1 MKKILIIVIVAF
13 LIAAGF
19 IFFKNYDHKD
29 HTNMKL
35 STKTDG
41 KQEILYYTCGMHPSV
56 RVSPKD
62 YKAGN
67 TKCPICAMDLV
78 PVYAQE
84 DEQGVEGKNDLAGEV
99 VKISSQQIKRVG
111 IETYQVKTINLF
123 KEIRTV
129 GVVAYDPSLRTTQQE
144 YLQALE
150 SYQKIV
156 QSGFPD
162 AKKRAKEMVE
172 ATKIKLELLGFG
184 KSLIEELTKKAKADK
199 SLILPDNQMWVYADI
214 YEYESS
220 WPIVGDKVII
230 MAEARPDLKFAGEI
244 KAIEPV
250 VEEKTRTLK
259 LKILVE
265 NQQNILKPNMYVD
278 VTINID
284 LGPVQAVPKTAVLD
298 TGKRKIIYVA
308 LGKNSFVAREV
319 VVGPV
324 AKGIVN
330 QVKTDF
336 YPLIEG
342 AKLKD
347 YVVSKGNFL
356 IDSQAELGAA
366 SVAYGG
372 ALGEEEKPPAHQH

>member
-1 MKKILIIVIVAF
+1 MKKIIIIGLI
-13 LIAAGF
+13 LILALAGSVYF
-19 IFFKNYDHKD
+19 YFNKHKSHDSAVQIKDTKN
-29 HTNMKL
+29 
-35 STKTDG
+35 
-41 KQEILYYTCGMHPSV
+41 EILYYTCGMHPSV

-62 YKAGN
+62 YEAGN

-78 PVYAQE
+78 PVYVQKDD
-84 DEQGVEGKNDLAGEV
+84 DEKGMEGKNHLAGEV
-99 VKISSQQIKRVG
+99 VRIAPQQIKRVG
-111 IETYQVKTINLF
+111 IETYQIKTIDLF

-129 GVVAYDPSLRTTQQE
+129 GVVAYDPILRTTQQE
-144 YLQALE
+144 YLQALA
-150 SYQKIV
+150 SYQKIS
-156 QSGFPD
+156 QSEFSD

-184 KSLIEELTKKAKADK
+184 KNLIEELTKKAKADK
-199 SLILPDNQMWVYADI
+199 SLILPANQMWVYADI
-214 YEYESS
+214 YAYESS
-220 WPIVGDKVII
+220 WPRVGDKAII
-230 MAEARPDLKFAGEI
+230 TAEARPGLKLEGEI

-259 LKILVE
+259 LKILVT

-278 VTINID
+278 VTININ
-284 LGPVQAVPKTAVLD
+284 LGPVQALPKTAVLE
-298 TGKRKIIYVA
+298 TGQRKIIYVA
-308 LGKNSFVAREV
+308 VGKNSFQAREV

-324 AKGIVN
+324 AKGRVN

-342 AKLKD
+342 AELKD

-366 SVAYGG
+366 SAAYGG
-372 ALGEEEKPPAHQH
+372 ALGEEEKPTGHQH